1 VKPCREPGRLCEC
14 VRKFFTKHLPSTG
27 KKKPELM
34 MPRYTA
40 IRAALQRMVPRSKLA
55 GADPEV
61 QGLQCPSTP
70 AGIITA
76 ADEERLKT
84 V

>member
-1 VKPCREPGRLCEC
+1 
-14 VRKFFTKHLPSTG
+14 
-27 KKKPELM
+27 

-70 AGIITA
+70 GGIITA